1 MPSSCHC
8 KKAFAFQGF
17 SVVGD
22 DVPVAGT
29 VRGQDLA
36 GAAAGAAESVLLDV
50 AVVWIGDNL
59 QPEDV
64 FSRDQLDEW
73 AYDND
78 FYRKD

>member
-1 MPSSCHC
+1 MKP
-8 KKAFAFQGF
+8 GF
-17 SVVGD
+17 SQNMNNNFID
-22 DVPVAGT
+22 
-29 VRGQDLA
+29 
-36 GAAAGAAESVLLDV
+36 SVLSRDLLDV

-59 QPEDV
+59 APEDV